1 MLVLW
6 HRGASSLCSWVEA
19 PASLLRGIRKQRGA
33 RKHRGALETPARL
46 FRGALATMVPNPVFM
61 IEVLASVL

>member
-1 MLVLW
+1 M
-6 HRGASSLCSWVEA
+6 
-19 PASLLRGIRKQRGA
+19 LRGIRKQRGA